1 MRTVL
6 ALALACFPFV
16 VYLLLERI
24 EYRYLIGMFGILVGL
39 RLAFTPGLS
48 RRVVAW
54 SVGALLLFLSAAVM
68 DPELTVLKLYPVVLN
83 LGAAAFATYTI
94 MHPPSAIERIS
105 RLQGMQVDGPAVRYT
120 RGLTMVWVMFFV
132 LNGIAA
138 AYTAVA
144 ATTGIWMWYNGLV
157 SYLLIG
163 TLIVAEYPVRVLYR
177 KRHRPG

>member
-1 MRTVL
+1 
-6 ALALACFPFV
+6 
-16 VYLLLERI
+16 
-24 EYRYLIGMFGILVGL
+24 
-39 RLAFTPGLS
+39 
-48 RRVVAW
+48 
-54 SVGALLLFLSAAVM
+54 
-68 DPELTVLKLYPVVLN
+68 
-83 LGAAAFATYTI
+83 

-105 RLQGMQVDGPAVRYT
+105 RLQGMQVEGPAVRYT